1 MRKLLLIAA
10 ALFSLGSMAQRPLDF
25 TKNIR
30 TFNKNLKLNSLMSQM
45 PTSHIAKPAKA
56 QAKAPAKAPEGE
68 SRTYYLDFYNQCYGV
83 GIFPEVHKAVNIIF
97 GSENKVYIQNMMYPS
112 QFNTYIE
119 GELNGNVI
127 TIKNGQLIGEIQ
139 GYNMVLCNMV
149 LDETTG
155 QISLDTSKDFTLTID
170 ENYGIITSDI
180 TKFIGIFTEDYEMV
194 YTCSGMMQFTPA
206 ELYPEAD
213 KHEYTYDYEAYSTP
227 LQTNKKGTVQII
239 NLGQYSYVK
248 GLMPE
253 EAPDAWLMAV
263 NENGSLSITLP
274 QIIEED
280 RCAAFVDF
288 KDGGSIIQTPVT
300 FEYDKASDSYVLSEY
315 SLTNLFASYDEAS
328 GTLGIGYSASYD
340 NLKIKA
346 YTTGINKVEDSD
358 ADVVSTE
365 YYDLSGRSLNNAQ
378 KGINIKVM
386 KYSDGTT
393 KTVKVAK

>member
-1 MRKLLLIAA
+1 
-10 ALFSLGSMAQRPLDF
+10 
-25 TKNIR
+25 
-30 TFNKNLKLNSLMSQM
+30 
-45 PTSHIAKPAKA
+45 
-56 QAKAPAKAPEGE
+56 
-68 SRTYYLDFYNQCYGV
+68 
-83 GIFPEVHKAVNIIF
+83 
-97 GSENKVYIQNMMYPS
+97 MMYPS
-112 QFNTYIE
+112 EFNTYIE

-180 TKFIGIFTEDYEMV
+180 TGFIGIFTEDYEMV

-213 KHEYTYDYEAYSTP
+213 EHEYTYDYEAYSTP

-239 NLGQYSYVK
+239 NLGQFSYVK

-315 SLTNLFASYDEAS
+315 SLTDLFASYDEAS

>member
-1 MRKLLLIAA
+1 MCWEVMESVIP
-10 ALFSLGSMAQRPLDF
+10 LFKKQIEAGGPVTVTHRDIIRYFMTIPEAVSLVL
-25 TKNIR
+25 
-30 TFNKNLKLNSLMSQM
+30 
-45 PTSHIAKPAKA
+45 
-56 QAKAPAKAPEGE
+56 QAG
-68 SRTYYLDFYNQCYGV
+68 T
-83 GIFPEVHKAVNIIF
+83 IF

-112 QFNTYIE
+112 EFNTYIE

-180 TKFIGIFTEDYEMV
+180 TGFIGIFTEDYEMV

-213 KHEYTYDYEAYSTP
+213 EHEYTYDYEAYSTP

-239 NLGQYSYVK
+239 NLDQYSYVK

-300 FEYDKASDSYVLSEY
+300 FEYDKASDSYVLSRI
-315 SLTNLFASYDEAS
+315 FSYKFVR
-328 GTLGIGYSASYD
+328 I
-340 NLKIKA
+340 I
-346 YTTGINKVEDSD
+346 
-358 ADVVSTE
+358 
-365 YYDLSGRSLNNAQ
+365 
-378 KGINIKVM
+378 
-386 KYSDGTT
+386 
-393 KTVKVAK
+393 